1 MKKVT
6 PIDDI
11 TFEVI
16 DIENDFT
23 YPR

>member
-16 DIENDFT
+16 DIENYFT